1 MRGPSG
7 PQARTV
13 RPTGTDCPDR
23 GPSGLRAGPS
33 ASAQNSAQHCYY
45 HVRYEHRVELMVN
58 AIDILYVAL
67 ALVGQDV
74 FLFLVDFVSM
84 LCSWVDVGLV
94 MFHD

>member
-1 MRGPSG
+1 
-7 PQARTV
+7 
-13 RPTGTDCPDR
+13 
-23 GPSGLRAGPS
+23 
-33 ASAQNSAQHCYY
+33 
-45 HVRYEHRVELMVN
+45 MVN